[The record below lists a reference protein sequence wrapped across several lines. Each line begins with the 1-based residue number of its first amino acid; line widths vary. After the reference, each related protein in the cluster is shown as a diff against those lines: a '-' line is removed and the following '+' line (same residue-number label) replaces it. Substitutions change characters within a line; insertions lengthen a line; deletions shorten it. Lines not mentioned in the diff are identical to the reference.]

1 MTQIATC
8 PLTALYSLKLA
19 NSIDKSVMT
28 IHLIGSELEFEADV
42 LQKWE
47 LFFLHLTQSLKIL
60 NLIFIGPELNPSGI
74 SLEAFSKTKSVC

>member
-8 PLTALYSLKLA
+8 PLTAWYSLKLSG
-19 NSIDKSVMT
+19 NIEKEVIT

-47 LFFLHLTQSLKIL
+47 LFFLHLTQSLKTL
-60 NLIFIGPELNPSGI
+60 NIVFIGPELNPLGL
-74 SLEAFSKTKSVC
+74 SLEAFSKTT

>member
-8 PLTALYSLKLA
+8 PLTAWYCLKLSG
-19 NSIDKSVMT
+19 NLDQSVIT

-47 LFFLHLTQSLKIL
+47 LFFLHLTEEVNTL
-60 NLIFIGPELNPSGI
+60 NIIFIGPELNPSRL
-74 SLEAFSKTKSVC
+74 SLEAFSNTK

>member
-8 PLTALYSLKLA
+8 PLTAWYSLKLS
-19 NSIDKSVMT
+19 NNIKKSMVT

-47 LFFLHLTQSLKIL
+47 LFFLHLTPSLKTL
-60 NLIFIGPELNPSGI
+60 NIIFVGPELNPSGI
-74 SLEAFSKTKSVC
+74 SLEAFSKAK